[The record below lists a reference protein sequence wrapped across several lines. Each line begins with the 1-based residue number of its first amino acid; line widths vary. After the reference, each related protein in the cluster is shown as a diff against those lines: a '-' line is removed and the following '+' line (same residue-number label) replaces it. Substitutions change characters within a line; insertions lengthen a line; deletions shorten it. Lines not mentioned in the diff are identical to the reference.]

1 VEGRKAGP
9 GGFRSAYAGALQ
21 LRPAKPTPCS
31 APTRWRALPNA
42 PPPPRSPPPPSPHPP
57 KVFASNYTRL
67 RALDAL
73 DDLEGLLGGGAHDA
87 IMGGVGGGLGG
98 GGGF

>member
-1 VEGRKAGP
+1 
-9 GGFRSAYAGALQ
+9 
-21 LRPAKPTPCS
+21 
-31 APTRWRALPNA
+31 
-42 PPPPRSPPPPSPHPP
+42 
-57 KVFASNYTRL
+57 VFASNYTRL